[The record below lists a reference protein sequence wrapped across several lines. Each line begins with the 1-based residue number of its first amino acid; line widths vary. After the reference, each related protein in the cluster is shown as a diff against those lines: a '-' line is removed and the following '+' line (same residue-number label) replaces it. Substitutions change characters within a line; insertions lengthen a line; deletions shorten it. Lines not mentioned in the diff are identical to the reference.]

1 MTFHEL
7 DLDPKLLQA
16 IDELGFTQCTPVQE
30 QTFVYSLIGADVA
43 VQSQTGTGKTAAFL
57 ISIFQ
62 LFLEQRSLD
71 DCMALIVAPT
81 RELADQIESDALQ
94 LGKHLD
100 LPIASFYGGVGYHK
114 QERALREGVRVA
126 IGTPGRLL
134 DFAEQRKLDLR
145 KVGIL
150 VIDEADRMFDMG
162 FIPDLRRLIRQMPGR
177 DERVTMLYSATLSTR
192 VKTLAFDYMRNPAEI
207 TITPERVTVDE
218 ISQELY
224 HVARERKFSLLLGLL
239 ARDQPENALI
249 FTNTKQA
256 AFEVATR
263 MQRNGLGCEY
273 IIGDLP
279 QSKRQSLIDQLKAGE
294 LRYLVAT
301 DVAARGLHIAELDLV
316 VNYELPEHSE
326 NYVHRIGRTARAGRS
341 GKAVALACEEWV
353 FALQGIEE
361 FIRNPIPVSKVTDD
375 VYVEDITGGA
385 RLGHYSGGR
394 GRDDRRR
401 SGSGYGMERRGS
413 GRGSSDRGRRT
424 PEMVG
429 AGAGRSGPPRRTR
442 SDDAPAATGERTP
455 AAARDRS
462 DGARAQH
469 NGSGAPL
476 GADAGTPRESGA
488 GRGPESSG
496 SRGGRSRS
504 RSRGGRGRGTSRAV
518 AGAGGPEG
526 AVSGAN
532 GAAAN
537 GGARSSGRA
546 AGGDRTTGGRESDST
561 AARRG
566 GGDRAPGA
574 GRQTDGNGGRRSRSS
589 EERLAYYREK
599 YGEDFKVVSEPAS
612 AARSR
617 TKSAPAAARTA
628 EPARQSQAGRN
639 PVAGAKSEAARKPE
653 PAREPAPAETGG
665 FLSRLLGRSRR
676 SRKSNG

>member
-62 LFLEQRSLD
+62 LFREQRSLD
-71 DCMALIVAPT
+71 DCIALVVAPT

-100 LPIASFYGGVGYHK
+100 FPIASFYGGVGYAK

-192 VKTLAFDYMRNPAEI
+192 VKTLAFDYMRSPAEI

-218 ISQELY
+218 IEQELY
-224 HVARERKFSLLLGLL
+224 HVARERKFSLLLGLMS
-239 ARDQPENALI
+239 RDQPENALI

-256 AFEVATR
+256 AFELATR

-279 QSKRQSLIDQLKAGE
+279 QSKRQNLIDQLKAGE
-294 LRYLVAT
+294 LSYLVAT
-301 DVAARGLHIAELDLV
+301 DVAARGLHIEGLDLV

-353 FALQGIEE
+353 FALHGIEE
-361 FIRNPIPVSKVTDD
+361 FIRAPIPVSKATDD
-375 VYVEDITGGA
+375 LYVEDLTGGA
-385 RLGHYSGGR
+385 WLGHYMGGR
-394 GRDDRRR
+394 ARDDRRR
-401 SGSGYGMERRGS
+401 SGSGRGAGRPASRRGAA
-413 GRGSSDRGRRT
+413 DRGRRT
-424 PEMVG
+424 PEAVG
-429 AGAGRSGPPRRTR
+429 AGASRAGAPRTGQARRSRPEA
-442 SDDAPAATGERTP
+442 APAAPRDRAAARDP
-455 AAARDRS
+455 AAARDRAP
-462 DGARAQH
+462 GASAQH
-469 NGSGAPL
+469 NG
-476 GADAGTPRESGA
+476 AGSGA
-488 GRGPESSG
+488 GSGTGAGAGTTPRSDAGRTSDGSG
-496 SRGGRSRS
+496 SRGARS
-504 RSRGGRGRGTSRAV
+504 RSRGRGRGGSRGRGAARAA
-518 AGAGGPEG
+518 AGMD
-526 AVSGAN
+526 VN
-532 GAAAN
+532 GATAA
-537 GGARSSGRA
+537 GGARSAGSDRADGGGNA
-546 AGGDRTTGGRESDST
+546 AGGT
-561 AARRG
+561 AERRG
-566 GGDRAPGA
+566 GGDRDRGPGRA
-574 GRQTDGNGGRRSRSS
+574 ATADGSRSRSRSRSS

-599 YGEDFKVVSEPAS
+599 YGEDFKVVSEPAPP
-612 AARSR
+612 AKPKPKPVADRP
-617 TKSAPAAARTA
+617 APVA
-628 EPARQSQAGRN
+628 EP
-639 PVAGAKSEAARKPE
+639 E
-653 PAREPAPAETGG
+653 REPAGKRG
-665 FLSRLLGRSRR
+665 VLSRLFGRRARAARGSG
-676 SRKSNG
+676 S